1 MKIWFLCAP
10 PEPCPRGSLNSYVA
24 HGKKTGAD
32 KTQDRGKQQR
42 NSQRCGPERSSMA
55 RAQQHGPSAA
65 KWPER
70 RDMARAPRH
79 GPSAA
84 RAAEARARRVA
95 VEAETRASPGHRPR
109 PCANWLKTLVR
120 KFEKLSYWNKTEIS
134 DVLKQNVNVNVVLC
148 SIL

>member
-1 MKIWFLCAP
+1 M
-10 PEPCPRGSLNSYVA
+10 A

-32 KTQDRGKQQR
+32 KTQDEDTTNATQQPKT
-42 NSQRCGPERSSMA
+42 QA

-65 KWPER
+65 AWPER
-70 RDMARAPRH
+70 REMARAPRH

-84 RAAEARARRVA
+84 RAAEARARRIA

-120 KFEKLSYWNKTEIS
+120 KFEKLLIGIKR
-134 DVLKQNVNVNVVLC
+134 KFRMF
-148 SIL
+148 

>member
-1 MKIWFLCAP
+1 
-10 PEPCPRGSLNSYVA
+10 VA

-42 NSQRCGPERSSMA
+42 NAIAKDAGPSAAAWPERSK
-55 RAQQHGPSAA
+55 HGPSAA
-65 KWPER
+65 AWPER
-70 RDMARAPRH
+70 REMARAPRH

-84 RAAEARARRVA
+84 RAAEARARRIA

>member
-1 MKIWFLCAP
+1 MKKPFARLLN
-10 PEPCPRGSLNSYVA
+10 LNSYVA

-32 KTQDRGKQQR
+32 KTQDEDTTNATQQPKT
-42 NSQRCGPERSSMA
+42 QA

-65 KWPER
+65 AWPER
-70 RDMARAPRH
+70 REMARAPRH

>member
-1 MKIWFLCAP
+1 M
-10 PEPCPRGSLNSYVA
+10 A

-32 KTQDRGKQQR
+32 KTQDEDTTNATQQPKT
-42 NSQRCGPERSSMA
+42 QA

-65 KWPER
+65 AWPER
-70 RDMARAPRH
+70 REMARAPRH

-109 PCANWLKTLVR
+109 PCANWLKTLFR
-120 KFEKLSYWNKTEIS
+120 KFEKLLIGIKR
-134 DVLKQNVNVNVVLC
+134 KFRMF
-148 SIL
+148 